1 MRCHKAKSA
10 SGYMLSGVLQVNV
23 LSCIFL
29 RSVSLSTRVGSGFSC
44 LVQEDTSQTDVGN
57 SRALMPAPCS
67 RAGHNCDRAWISTW
81 LQRPLFFSSPPLLPS
96 PAFPAILYPHA
107 TQSLPAWNHPDLVSQ
122 ATLRDRMRVE
132 VAKQRW
138 ARQFTPVRQEDISTP
153 SHGLSSKFLDSINA
167 SVLPIEDPFFRH
179 Y

>member
-67 RAGHNCDRAWISTW
+67 RAGHDCDRAWISTW

-107 TQSLPAWNHPDLVSQ
+107 TQSLPDGTTQIQSPRLLSEIGCEWRWQN
-122 ATLRDRMRVE
+122 RDGR
-132 VAKQRW
+132 
-138 ARQFTPVRQEDISTP
+138 D
-153 SHGLSSKFLDSINA
+153 SSLQSGKRTFQHLA
-167 SVLPIEDPFFRH
+167 MG
-179 Y
+179 

>member
-10 SGYMLSGVLQVNV
+10 SGYMLNGVLQVNV
-23 LSCIFL
+23 LSCVFL
-29 RSVSLSTRVGSGFSC
+29 RSVSLSTRVGSGFFF
-44 LVQEDTSQTDVGN
+44 LVQGDTSHTDVGN

-67 RAGHNCDRAWISTW
+67 RAGHDCDRAWISTW

-96 PAFPAILYPHA
+96 HTFPAILYPHA
-107 TQSLPAWNHPDLVSQ
+107 TQSLPAWNHADLVSQ
-122 ATLRDRMRVE
+122 ATLRGRMGVE

-138 ARQFTPVRQEDISTP
+138 GRQFTPVRQEDISTP
-153 SHGLSSKFLDSINA
+153 SHGLSSKFPDFINV
-167 SVLPIEDPFFRH
+167 SVLPIADPFFRH